1 MVSPDSQ
8 KASRDWWEKR
18 PMAYSYHGTLQP
30 PRASQEWFEENDSRF
45 LTAAYFARGK
55 DGTPFGRFLRTELVA
70 GKAVLE
76 IGCGMGTHA
85 ALLAKAGADL
95 TAVDITDNAVE
106 MTRRRFQSFGLRG
119 RIQQADAEHLPF
131 EDATF
136 DVVWSWGVIHHSS
149 STEKCLEEIT
159 RVLREG
165 GNLVLMVYYR
175 PSIVYYLHCGFI
187 RGVLFGQLLYRCLQ
201 DIYVA
206 ASDGLYARV
215 FNKAELRAL
224 LDHSY
229 ERISMNV
236 VGQKADLLPIPP
248 SRLKTRLEK
257 LIPDGLASAVLGRW
271 GSMIVIEATKRVVGR
286 QV

>member
-1 MVSPDSQ
+1 
-8 KASRDWWEKR
+8 
-18 PMAYSYHGTLQP
+18 MAYGYHGALQP
-30 PRASQEWFEENDSRF
+30 SRASQEWFEKNDSRF

-136 DVVWSWGVIHHSS
+136 DAVWSWGVIHHSS
-149 STEKCLEEIT
+149 STERCLEEIT
-159 RVLREG
+159 RVLRDG
-165 GNLVLMVYYR
+165 GSIVLMVYYR

-187 RGVLFGQLLYRCLQ
+187 RGVLLGQLLYRRLQ

-206 ASDGLYARV
+206 ASDGCYARL
-215 FNKAELRAL
+215 FNKAELQTL
-224 LDHSY
+224 LDPSY
-229 ERISMNV
+229 ERISMTV